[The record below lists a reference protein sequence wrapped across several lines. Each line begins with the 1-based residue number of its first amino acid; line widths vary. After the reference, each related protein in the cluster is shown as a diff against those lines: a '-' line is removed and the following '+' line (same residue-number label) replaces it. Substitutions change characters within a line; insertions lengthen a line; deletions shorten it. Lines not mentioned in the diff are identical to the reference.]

1 MDDKQYPV
9 IELAGSWPHW
19 FGRIGM
25 RFLCVYIRCGSASIG
40 TGASN
45 AEALERLVEVESD
58 PSLAGVTDIDDAVR
72 VLRKHGYRVKS
83 IVVPAHIE
91 EIG

>member
-1 MDDKQYPV
+1 
-9 IELAGSWPHW
+9 L
-19 FGRIGM
+19 
-25 RFLCVYIRCGSASIG
+25 
-40 TGASN
+40 T
-45 AEALERLVEVESD
+45 EVESD
-58 PSLAGVTDIDDAVR
+58 ASLAGVVDVDDAVR